1 MKFLKLIALV
11 VSVVVFTGCTNNK
24 NNISDDSIDIVTSFY
39 PIYSIAQEITKNS
52 SNVNLINMTTPSTG
66 CLHDYQLTSGDM
78 KKLSGA
84 DLFIINGGDM
94 ESFIS
99 NIEKSLPNLQII
111 DTSIGTHMLESAGHT
126 HSHYEE
132 HEDHNHEEC
141 EILEHEHE
149 DHSHEE
155 CEILEHTHDEHTHEH
170 IEETEIAS
178 HIHNEDD
185 GHDHGSTNAHIWL
198 SPENAAI
205 QAENI
210 CNALCSID
218 SVNSNIYTENLKSF
232 KSKVNQ
238 LINETSDINFEG
250 KSAAVFHE
258 GYSYFADWFGF
269 DILAEIYMD
278 ENTDPS
284 PQLLANTIDTVNKN
298 NIEVLLCADD
308 ASLKIAETVAN
319 ETNAKIYVID
329 PLTYGNENNETYTD
343 IMKRNTYII
352 KEAFQ

>member
-1 MKFLKLIALV
+1 MKFFKLITV
-11 VSVVVFTGCTNNK
+11 IMSVVVSTGCTNT
-24 NNISDDSIDIVTSFY
+24 NISNNSIDIVTSFY

-52 SNVNLINMTTPSTG
+52 YNINLINMTTPSTG

-78 KKLSGA
+78 KKLSCA

-94 ESFIS
+94 ESFVS

-126 HSHYEE
+126 HSHEEEHDHIYEE
-132 HEDHNHEEC
+132 HNHEEFDT
-141 EILEHEHE
+141 L
-149 DHSHEE
+149 DHQH
-155 CEILEHTHDEHTHEH
+155 
-170 IEETEIAS
+170 EETEVSS
-178 HIHNEDD
+178 HVHSEDD
-185 GHDHGSTNAHIWL
+185 GHDHGSANAHIWL
-198 SPENAAI
+198 SPENAII

-210 CNALCSID
+210 CNALCSVD
-218 SVNSNIYTENLKSF
+218 SVNSDIYIENLENF
-232 KSKVNQ
+232 KSEVNG
-238 LINETSDINFEG
+238 LINETSNINFDG

-284 PQLLANTIDTVNKN
+284 PQLLANTVDIVNENDIK
-298 NIEVLLCADD
+298 VLLCADD

-319 ETNAKIYVID
+319 ETDAKIYVID

-343 IMKRNTYII
+343 IMKRNIHII

>member
-1 MKFLKLIALV
+1 MKFLRLITFITSIV
-11 VSVVVFTGCTNNK
+11 IFTGCSSDK
-24 NNISDDSIDIVTSFY
+24 KNISDNSIDIVTSFY

-52 SNVNLINMTTPSTG
+52 PNINIINMTTPSTG

-78 KKLSGA
+78 KKLSNA

-94 ESFIS
+94 ESFVS
-99 NIEKSLPNLQII
+99 NIEKSLPELQII
-111 DTSIGTHMLESAGHT
+111 DTSIGTHMLEGEEGHY
-126 HSHYEE
+126 HIHDEE
-132 HEDHNHEEC
+132 HENIEE
-141 EILEHEHE
+141 
-149 DHSHEE
+149 
-155 CEILEHTHDEHTHEH
+155 
-170 IEETEIAS
+170 IEETG
-178 HIHNEDD
+178 HIHSEDD
-185 GHDHGSTNAHIWL
+185 GHDHGNINAHIWL
-198 SPENAAI
+198 SPENAII

-210 CNALCSID
+210 CNALCSVD
-218 SVNSNIYTENLKSF
+218 SVNSEIYIKNFENF
-232 KSKVNQ
+232 KSGVNEI
-238 LINETSDINFEG
+238 INETSGINFEG

-284 PQLLANTIDTVNKN
+284 SELIANTIDTVNNN
-298 NIEVLLCADD
+298 NINVLLCADD

-343 IMKRNTYII
+343 IMKRNIDII

>member
-1 MKFLKLIALV
+1 MKFFKLIAV
-11 VSVVVFTGCTNNK
+11 IVSIVIFTGCTNNK
-24 NNISDDSIDIVTSFY
+24 NSTSDDSIDIVTSFY

-52 SNVNLINMTTPSTG
+52 SNINLINMTTPSTG
-66 CLHDYQLTSGDM
+66 CLHDYQITSGDM

-99 NIEKSLPNLQII
+99 NIEKSLPKLQII
-111 DTSIGTHMLESAGHT
+111 DTSIGTHMLESI
-126 HSHYEE
+126 
-132 HEDHNHEEC
+132 DN
-141 EILEHEHE
+141 
-149 DHSHEE
+149 D
-155 CEILEHTHDEHTHEH
+155 DEH
-170 IEETEIAS
+170 IEEIEEDE
-178 HIHNEDD
+178 HIHTEED

-198 SPENAAI
+198 SPENAII

-210 CNALCSID
+210 CNALCSVD
-218 SVNSNIYTENLKSF
+218 NDNSNLYIENLKNF
-232 KSKVNQ
+232 KLEVNE
-238 LINETSDINFEG
+238 LINENANIDFDG

-258 GYSYFADWFGF
+258 GYSYFAYWFGF

-284 PQLLANTIDTVNKN
+284 PQLLANTIDTVNEN
-298 NIEVLLCADD
+298 NIKVLLCADD

-343 IMKRNTYII
+343 IMKRNAHII